1 MRVCM
6 CETIKND
13 QDEDEQFNELWATF
27 HFLKITL
34 KNYIS
39 LDTDTTSTGTG
50 TDVSIRFDSKETT
63 FQVDRQLD
71 PPD

>member
-1 MRVCM
+1 M

-39 LDTDTTSTGTG
+39 LDTDTTSTGT
-50 TDVSIRFDSKETT
+50 DVSIRFEGDNISNRST
-63 FQVDRQLD
+63 VRSSRV
-71 PPD
+71 